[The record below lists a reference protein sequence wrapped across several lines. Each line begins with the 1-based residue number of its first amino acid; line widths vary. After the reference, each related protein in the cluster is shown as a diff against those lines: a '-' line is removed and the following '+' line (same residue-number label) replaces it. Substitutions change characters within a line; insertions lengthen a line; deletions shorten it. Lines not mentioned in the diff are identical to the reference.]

1 MEIRVLKYF
10 IEIVNKGSLAKAADS
25 LYTTAPNISRQISEL
40 EIELNTKL
48 FKKVGRK
55 LELTE
60 DGLFFLT
67 RAKEILSL
75 AERTKEELKNKNIFG
90 NIFIGAAE
98 TNAMYEF
105 SKIIKKFVLEYPDIT
120 FHFKSG
126 ASDLVTTGLDNGT
139 FDFGILVEPADIK
152 KYSHIKLATSEQWG
166 LLMRKDYPLAKLNS
180 IKPENLIGVPLMCSD
195 QMKNGNGLV
204 GWAGKNIDKFNFV
217 IFYNLITTPAMLAE
231 EGIGCVF
238 TFNNLV
244 NTEGTNLCFK
254 PLNPN
259 LETSLYFVWR
269 QDKHFSKAAQIFL
282 DKFQMFF
289 QK

>member
-1 MEIRVLKYF
+1 
-10 IEIVNKGSLAKAADS
+10 
-25 LYTTAPNISRQISEL
+25 
-40 EIELNTKL
+40 
-48 FKKVGRK
+48 
-55 LELTE
+55 
-60 DGLFFLT
+60 
-67 RAKEILSL
+67 
-75 AERTKEELKNKNIFG
+75 
-90 NIFIGAAE
+90 
-98 TNAMYEF
+98 
-105 SKIIKKFVLEYPDIT
+105 
-120 FHFKSG
+120 
-126 ASDLVTTGLDNGT
+126 
-139 FDFGILVEPADIK
+139 
-152 KYSHIKLATSEQWG
+152 
-166 LLMRKDYPLAKLNS
+166 MRKDYPLAKLNS
-180 IKPENLIGVPLMCSD
+180 IKPENLIDIPLMCSD

-217 IFYNLITTPAMLAE
+217 IYYNLITTPAMLAE